1 MNRILFL
8 LSAVLSVCSVA
19 AQNYSSV
26 KGVVFSESGGDA
38 LQYVTVAVMD
48 TSGRVIGG
56 ATTDS
61 LGMYS
66 ISVSGNT
73 SESRLL
79 VSFVGYVEQEHPL
92 SDMVETSSG
101 GTAVLKDIF
110 LKDDAQML
118 AGAVVSDKRQLL
130 EHHFD
135 RIVLNVS
142 ELAVAR
148 TGNAL
153 DVLKSSPGVTVDKDG
168 NIKLN
173 GQTVSVWIDGR
184 PSQMSGKDLEAYL
197 QGSTGDAIE
206 KVELI
211 SNPSAKYDAEGSGG
225 IINIKTKKGFMKGLN
240 GSVRLA
246 AGVHFLPKASWEGSI
261 SANLMY
267 KTDKTSTAFSYS
279 PGYWGDYDG
288 NSEQKR
294 YGDDYSSFQETG
306 SFTRGDYMGH
316 NISLGNDW
324 KISRKDVLGV
334 NFRVSLSDNRSK
346 VLPGAMVTDYRNYGT
361 GDQYI
366 WSVLNGMSS
375 DSSKGERYSL
385 NLNYTRTFDESKAQE
400 LTINADYNRN
410 MTDGFSMQ
418 KNVYDKELSSP
429 DAEGLKNYGFR
440 DGTLRILDLYSFK
453 ADYSQNFW
461 KETGRIEAGVK
472 AAVSDTRNRF
482 SRFDY
487 IPETLDDLSEY
498 PSERNDFTYDEQVYA
513 AYFNVAKQFSEKWN
527 AQIGVRG
534 EYTVQQ
540 GDWMTGIPADGA
552 ESGSTKTY
560 KDYFDAFPS
569 AYVCYMPSQKAI
581 LTANY
586 SYRLSRPK
594 YWQMNP
600 FRSYMNATTYSQG
613 NPLLLPSY
621 SHNVSLSA
629 VLFSRLTLTAGY
641 SHNRNYSDM
650 QVPVLDRENGMM
662 GLIYANAG
670 VQQYVFGA
678 VSLSELP
685 LTKWWNLTL
694 NANYSY
700 VMFNAYSGIAEGIG
714 GNLDNRG
721 GQFSGFFSTTFFLPE
736 SFKISL
742 DGWGVTS
749 QTAGYY
755 RFNPMMSLNFN
766 VEKTFLDGDA
776 TLALRVNDFANTMK
790 FRMNLDTDGIRTYSL
805 RNGYGKIGLT
815 MSFTWRFGKSSGNSR
830 RNVGSLEEDSRM

>member
-1 MNRILFL
+1 M
-8 LSAVLSVCSVA
+8 
-19 AQNYSSV
+19 
-26 KGVVFSESGGDA
+26 
-38 LQYVTVAVMD
+38 
-48 TSGRVIGG
+48 TSI
-56 ATTDS
+56 
-61 LGMYS
+61 
-66 ISVSGNT
+66 
-73 SESRLL
+73 
-79 VSFVGYVEQEHPL
+79 
-92 SDMVETSSG
+92 
-101 GTAVLKDIF
+101 
-110 LKDDAQML
+110 
-118 AGAVVSDKRQLL
+118 
-130 EHHFD
+130 
-135 RIVLNVS
+135 
-142 ELAVAR
+142 
-148 TGNAL
+148 
-153 DVLKSSPGVTVDKDG
+153 
-168 NIKLN
+168 
-173 GQTVSVWIDGR
+173 
-184 PSQMSGKDLEAYL
+184 PSK
-197 QGSTGDAIE
+197 
-206 KVELI
+206 
-211 SNPSAKYDAEGSGG
+211 P
-225 IINIKTKKGFMKGLN
+225 
-240 GSVRLA
+240 
-246 AGVHFLPKASWEGSI
+246 
-261 SANLMY
+261 
-267 KTDKTSTAFSYS
+267 
-279 PGYWGDYDG
+279 
-288 NSEQKR
+288 
-294 YGDDYSSFQETG
+294 
-306 SFTRGDYMGH
+306 
-316 NISLGNDW
+316 
-324 KISRKDVLGV
+324 
-334 NFRVSLSDNRSK
+334 
-346 VLPGAMVTDYRNYGT
+346 
-361 GDQYI
+361 
-366 WSVLNGMSS
+366 
-375 DSSKGERYSL
+375 
-385 NLNYTRTFDESKAQE
+385 
-400 LTINADYNRN
+400 TIR
-410 MTDGFSMQ
+410 
-418 KNVYDKELSSP
+418 
-429 DAEGLKNYGFR
+429 
-440 DGTLRILDLYSFK
+440 
-453 ADYSQNFW
+453 
-461 KETGRIEAGVK
+461 
-472 AAVSDTRNRF
+472 
-482 SRFDY
+482 RFDY

-685 LTKWWNLTL
+685 LTKWWNMTL

-755 RFNPMMSLNFN
+755 RFNPMMSFNFN